1 MLRRKLS
8 QRLIGGVCAGV
19 AQEYDLDVTILRL
32 IAVLGFVLFGVG
44 PIVYLIAWL
53 FMPAEV
59 EQ

>member
-44 PIVYLIAWL
+44 PIVYLVAWL
-53 FMPAEV
+53 LMPAEGA
-59 EQ
+59 